1 MEDEWNDE
9 EEKTKEYKR
18 RTLKDDE
25 DQKMG
30 SDRKTVTR
38 KTPSKLPA

>member
-30 SDRKTVTR
+30 SGQKNSHKKD
-38 KTPSKLPA
+38 SQ